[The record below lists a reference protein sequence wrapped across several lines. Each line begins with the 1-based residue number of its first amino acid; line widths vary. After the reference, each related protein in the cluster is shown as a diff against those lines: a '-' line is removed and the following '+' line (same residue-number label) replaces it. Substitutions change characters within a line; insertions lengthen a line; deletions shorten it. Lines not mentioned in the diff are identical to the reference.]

1 MEELLMKNVLAA
13 LGRAFPEAMI
23 ATERVRQG
31 FEAPAFL
38 LRAEKTAVRKEVGDR
53 YRGEAEFSL
62 RYFPEKE
69 DAVAAAGVPGKTE
82 AEMKACPGFL
92 RMESKAEEDGT
103 LTMRVFFSA
112 VGFQVEEA
120 GALMEK
126 MGMRLLFGAAASGKT
141 GG

>member
-1 MEELLMKNVLAA
+1 MKV
-13 LGRAFPEAMI
+13 
-23 ATERVRQG
+23 
-31 FEAPAFL
+31 
-38 LRAEKTAVRKEVGDR
+38 
-53 YRGEAEFSL
+53 
-62 RYFPEKE
+62 
-69 DAVAAAGVPGKTE
+69 
-82 AEMKACPGFL
+82 CPGFL

>member
-1 MEELLMKNVLAA
+1 
-13 LGRAFPEAMI
+13 
-23 ATERVRQG
+23 
-31 FEAPAFL
+31 
-38 LRAEKTAVRKEVGDR
+38 
-53 YRGEAEFSL
+53 
-62 RYFPEKE
+62 
-69 DAVAAAGVPGKTE
+69 
-82 AEMKACPGFL
+82 
-92 RMESKAEEDGT
+92 MESKAEEDGT